1 MYTYIIIDDEELI
14 RKGTIKK
21 ISPIADQ
28 VVCIG
33 EAEEGTEGIRL
44 IEELQPDFVILDMQ
58 MPGIDGMELLPYLSG
73 RYPNMPLI
81 VISGYKNFDY
91 IKQAISSNAIEYLL
105 KPFSKEAI
113 QEVIFKAIERLQS
126 HSQIHEHI
134 ANTEKEKEQ
143 ACYDYDIQL
152 LNNLILGYTA
162 GDTKMTSQR
171 LKYIN
176 IPHTYLLL
184 SMYFEQTIPDSA
196 IQNWLFENDFG
207 NTVLYMPS
215 TTNQHLAFV
224 LLFIPTGSNLSEQ
237 KIASHFLDTFL
248 LRMEELELFVR
259 IGISNKHSALEQLGQ
274 AYEETAHALNQQQ
287 LGNHAPACY
296 FYIENTDTHPIFW
309 KKEDEFLFRI
319 EAGMETDVRT
329 LVQDFFSSCPQFSN
343 CTLADVKYYCY
354 TLIEQCRIILNGYIT
369 PTDTVKSS
377 NSILNVVNHIF
388 TLAELEE
395 YYLQFFIN
403 LSTLLKP
410 NSVYATDDVI
420 EKVQIYIQR
429 NYQKNLTQD
438 FISSLFY
445 MNRSYLSTLFK
456 ARTGQKFVDYLNDIR
471 ISESQELL
479 RHSDKKMYQIARSVG
494 YDNVKYFFRIFKKKT
509 GESPEQWRLKY
520 SNNVS

>member
-28 VVCIG
+28 VTCIG
-33 EAEEGTEGIRL
+33 EAEEGAEGIRL
-44 IEELQPDFVILDMQ
+44 IEELHPDFVILDMQ
-58 MPGIDGMELLPYLSG
+58 MPGIDGMKLLPYLSEH
-73 RYPNMPLI
+73 YPHMPLI

-113 QEVIFKAIERLQS
+113 QKVIFKAAEYLQN
-126 HSQIHEHI
+126 HSQI

-152 LNNLILGYTA
+152 LNNLILGYPA
-162 GDTKMTSQR
+162 SDIQMTSQK
-171 LKYIN
+171 LKFIN
-176 IPHTYLLL
+176 APHIFLLL
-184 SMYFEQTIPDSA
+184 TMYFSQLVPESA
-196 IQNWLFENDFG
+196 IQDWLFENDIN
-207 NTVLYMPS
+207 NTAVYIPS
-215 TTNQHLAFV
+215 SVNQHLAFF
-224 LLFIPTGSNLSEQ
+224 LLFMPIGSTLSGQ
-237 KIASHFLDTFL
+237 KIARRILDTFL
-248 LRMEELELFVR
+248 PRMEELELFVR
-259 IGISNKHSALEQLGQ
+259 IGVSSTYNTLEQLGQ
-274 AYEETAHALNQQQ
+274 AYEETTQALNQQ
-287 LGNHAPACY
+287 LLTIYAPSCY
-296 FYIENTDTHPIFW
+296 FYTGNAVTHPIEW
-309 KKEDEFLFRI
+309 EKEDEFFFRI
-319 EAGMETDVRT
+319 EAGMDTDVRT
-329 LVQDFFSSCPQFSN
+329 LVHELFSFCSGFPD

-354 TLIEQCRIILNGYIT
+354 LLTEQCRGILNTYIST
-369 PTDTVKSS
+369 ADTVKSS
-377 NSILNVVNHIF
+377 SSMLNVVNNIF

-403 LSTLLKP
+403 LSNLLKP
-410 NSVYATDDVI
+410 NSVYAIDDVI
-420 EKVQIYIQR
+420 EKIQIYIQR

-471 ISESQELL
+471 ISKSQELL
-479 RHSDKKMYQIARSVG
+479 RNSDKKMYQVARSVG

-520 SNNVS
+520 GSEK